1 MRNLATPIVDT
12 AAYAAG
18 QTKSID
24 VNLTGYVTQ
33 IDVDITLNV
42 TAATTV
48 TPKSDDQALRIIK
61 SLKFTASN
69 VAKDFIS
76 FRDGR
81 EAYWLSYLKSQGQAH
96 ADSLPSAG
104 STDDVNIQFSLHPGS
119 NFGNLY
125 DLSRVIPLRG
135 LSNVQMQ
142 ITWGSASDLG
152 TGYTVNSGSMAITV
166 YHVVL
171 EKGESE
177 KDAFKGLDHLMVPR
191 YIPVEYSIDA
201 TYSSFGFSK
210 NIPTGAYI
218 RDVMLIV
225 LDSSDLRSNSDVSA
239 VQISTNTGETR
250 FKQLDWVRWLR
261 NVRQRLYLPSALTG
275 VGIIFFKDITGKDY
289 GLDMVG
295 ASLGDWTIDFTTAAS
310 GGKIK
315 AVYEAADLVPID
327 PTEVGR

>member
-1 MRNLATPIVDT
+1 MKNLSTPIVST
-12 AAYAAG
+12 ADYAAS

-42 TAATTV
+42 TAATSV
-48 TPKSDDQALRIIK
+48 TPKGDDQALRIIK

-96 ADSLPSAG
+96 ADTLPSAG

-166 YHVVL
+166 YHAIL

-177 KDAFKGLDHLMVPR
+177 RDAFAGLDHLMVPR

-201 TYSSFGFSK
+201 AYSSFGFS
-210 NIPTGAYI
+210 N
-218 RDVMLIV
+218 V

-239 VQISTNTGETR
+239 VQVSTNTGETR

-275 VGIIFFKDITGKDY
+275 VGIVFFKDITGKDY

-310 GGKIK
+310 GGASGGKIK

-327 PTEVGR
+327 PTEVGK